1 MKSKPLYQD
10 ILERVGED
18 DISLIRRVISNYA
31 FIDYGIVQE
40 YKSGRI
46 KVKLAHNMLGKD
58 VELINIEVLTSGSK
72 AFSIRHK
79 LVKGDIVQLVSSISL
94 VDSVAELTKAIL
106 STVMPYS
113 TPTIKA
119 IPLSNHATAKNKLDI
134 LDDGSY
140 KITGNGYSIEVTT
153 DGTIKIN
160 GKALELNGNGKQF
173 VTWTE
178 LNTAYQAMLTI
189 VKAHVH
195 PDPSSGSTGPS
206 PTLATM
212 TSDISAAKTTT
223 VKTNG

>member
-1 MKSKPLYQD
+1 MTKQKPLYQD

-18 DISLIRRVISNYA
+18 DISLTRRVISNYA

-58 VELINIEVLTSGSK
+58 IELINIEVLTPGSK

-79 LVKGDIVQLVSSISL
+79 LVQGDIVKLVSSIAL

-113 TPTIKA
+113 APTIKA
-119 IPLSNHATAKNKLDI
+119 VPLANFANAKNKLDI

-153 DGTIKIN
+153 GGTIKIN
-160 GKALELNGNGKQF
+160 GQAIELNGNTKQF
-173 VTWTE
+173 ITWTE
-178 LNTAYQAMLTI
+178 FNTAYQNMLTI

-195 PDPSSGSTGPS
+195 PGSGTPS
-206 PTLATM
+206 PTLTAM

-223 VKTNG
+223 VKTDG